1 MNPTHQHRSH
11 LSPED
16 FAPSSSHGQE
26 RKGTRSRV
34 PQTAPFT
41 AVILSDGAQR
51 RVEGSLYFAAA
62 LACIILYTAACNKA
76 PSSPPNPSNMT
87 TIATPK
93 AATADLMS
101 QATAAPFSV
110 AEARKQADTIGSNSI
125 RVKGHFWWGKEGSM
139 IYDSYYKAI
148 LKLQY
153 SDAFNAKHPGLEF
166 FLPVPRR
173 KSNLATV
180 TGRLRL
186 ETDGRLVLV
195 ADDIQFS
202 ENPR

>member
-1 MNPTHQHRSH
+1 
-11 LSPED
+11 
-16 FAPSSSHGQE
+16 
-26 RKGTRSRV
+26 
-34 PQTAPFT
+34 
-41 AVILSDGAQR
+41 
-51 RVEGSLYFAAA
+51 
-62 LACIILYTAACNKA
+62 
-76 PSSPPNPSNMT
+76 MT
-87 TIATPK
+87 TIATTK
-93 AATADLMS
+93 AATADIKS

-110 AEARKQADTIGSNSI
+110 AEARKQADTIGSNPI

-166 FLPVPRR
+166 FLPVPPR

-180 TGRLRL
+180 TGHLRL
-186 ETDGRLVLV
+186 EADGRLVLV
-195 ADDIQFS
+195 TDDIQFS